1 MCGHNEPVIA
11 DRKEQKTRF
20 AAGKYKDTMIW
31 DLRLQL
37 SID

>member
-1 MCGHNEPVIA
+1 MYGHNEPVII

-20 AAGKYKDTMIW
+20 AAGKYKEVIW